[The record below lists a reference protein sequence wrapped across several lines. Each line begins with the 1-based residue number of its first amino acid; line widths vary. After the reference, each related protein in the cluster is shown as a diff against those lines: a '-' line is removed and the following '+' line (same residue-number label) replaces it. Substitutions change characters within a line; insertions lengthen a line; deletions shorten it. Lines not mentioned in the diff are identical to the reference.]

1 MVQRGQEET
10 EVAQIPELECD
21 MAGTKTQVT
30 WLHCPPTPVFNAYID
45 TVYLPRIYGL
55 KVIEKAL

>member
-30 WLHCPPTPVFNAYID
+30 WLHCSSPVFNAYID
-45 TVYLPRIYGL
+45 AVYLRRIYGL
-55 KVIEKAL
+55 RVIEKAL